1 MIDDEIQ
8 IFDFIILREW
18 RRNEY
23 PSLVPKYIIG
33 NIDPCRLLGI
43 LALSPHLPIVIT
55 SWQEK
60 NFTHKQDDEQADN
73 NKQQLPLESSEN
85 ETESK

>member
-43 LALSPHLPIVIT
+43 LALSPHLSIVIT
-55 SWQEK
+55 AVTREE
-60 NFTHKQDDEQADN
+60 FHEQDDEQADN
-73 NKQQLPLESSEN
+73 NTAK
-85 ETESK
+85 

>member
-1 MIDDEIQ
+1 MMDDEIQ
-8 IFDFIILREW
+8 IFDLFILREW

-55 SWQEK
+55 AWQEK

-73 NKQQLPLESSEN
+73 NTAK
-85 ETESK
+85 